1 MMITLADPR
10 DPAVRKHIETA
21 YYECL
26 PLLLEMERWTDA
38 FNDAEQYLSLFAST
52 GRYVSDVRAYRT
64 RARTK
69 MMTSGSPTTTKAP
82 TPESES
88 TPGTNTTAAKTTNEP
103 TTNAAANQPSE

>member
-1 MMITLADPR
+1 MVSVR

-21 YYECL
+21 YHECL

-38 FNDAEQYLSLFAST
+38 FNDAEQYLSIFERT

-69 MMTSGSPTTTKAP
+69 MMTAGSPTTTKAP

-88 TPGTNTTAAKTTNEP
+88 TPGTNTTMETTAEP
-103 TTNAAANQPSE
+103 TTNAAADQPSE